1 MPKMFG
7 NLIALKLSPAI
18 VSSVRSRFKKINRD
32 GVKAWVETAAAV
44 IPQWSGMS
52 RATLKKLGDRV
63 GVPVAAFPV
72 PGPSGRQPPNR
83 VAEGEAQSEGKL
95 IEKSDIYGFFYR
107 TSVFHLAVNEN
118 NDANERWGFRLTNP
132 GPYNFR
138 LKADLAY
145 FKEIRSQLSKFDPNL
160 KKFISVKKLRLG

>member
-7 NLIALKLSPAI
+7 NLVVLKLSPAI
-18 VSSVRSRFKKINRD
+18 ISSVRSRFKKINRD

-83 VAEGEAQSEGKL
+83 VAEGEAQSEGRL
-95 IEKSDIYGFFYR
+95 IEKSDIYGFVYK
-107 TSVFHLAVNEN
+107 TNVFHLAVNEN
-118 NDANERWGFRLTNP
+118 VDARKFGFKLVTP

-160 KKFISVKKLRLG
+160 KKFITVKKIRLG